1 VTSELTGLP
10 AFSAAPLSSH
20 RVIDPVR
27 RAKHPKQWNVSKP
40 ILIMPYFLSL
50 SGSPTKF
57 SKSGF
62 LLRSVGSLLTER
74 RTEFRVVHALD
85 LPPDEPATRRVASQ
99 FIADTIEQIQQAEA
113 IILVT
118 PATKE
123 SSPTLLAAVLDLLP
137 DNLFSKKPVL
147 LFATGGLPGQVAILE
162 RALRQIL
169 HRLGTTTIAARVH
182 VGTGSWIIV
191 GDDRPRLSRGAEREV
206 AHAIDLV
213 LPTTNPKDAR
223 AVPLQLARQD

>member
-1 VTSELTGLP
+1 MS
-10 AFSAAPLSSH
+10 
-20 RVIDPVR
+20 
-27 RAKHPKQWNVSKP
+27 
-40 ILIMPYFLSL
+40 YFITL

-62 LLRSVGSLLTER
+62 LLRSVGLILEER
-74 RTEFRVVHALD
+74 AIEFRVVHALD
-85 LPPDEPATRRVASQ
+85 LPPSEPATRRIANQ
-99 FIADTIEQIQQAEA
+99 FIADTVEQIEQAAA
-113 IILVT
+113 IVLVT

-123 SSPTLLAAVLDLLP
+123 SSPTLLASLLNLLP
-137 DNLFSKKPVL
+137 DNAFSKKPVL

-169 HRLGTTTIAARVH
+169 FRLGTPTIAARVH

-206 AHAIDLV
+206 AHAIDLI
-213 LPTTNPKDAR
+213 LRAIKPKDAK
-223 AVPLQLARQD
+223 AVSLELARQIL

>member
-1 VTSELTGLP
+1 MS
-10 AFSAAPLSSH
+10 
-20 RVIDPVR
+20 
-27 RAKHPKQWNVSKP
+27 
-40 ILIMPYFLSL
+40 YFLAV

-62 LLRSVGSLLTER
+62 LLRSVESILEER
-74 RTEFRVVHALD
+74 TIEFRAIHAVD
-85 LPPDEPATRRVASQ
+85 LPPSEPAARRIANQ
-99 FIADTIEQIQQAEA
+99 FVADTIEQIQQAAA
-113 IILVT
+113 IVLVT

-123 SSPTLLAAVLDLLP
+123 SSPTLLASLLDLLP
-137 DNLFSKKPVL
+137 EDAFSKRPVL

-169 HRLGTTTIAARVH
+169 YRLGTTSLAARLH
-182 VGTGSWIIV
+182 IGTGSWLLV

-213 LPTTNPKDAR
+213 LRTISPKE
-223 AVPLQLARQD
+223 VSLELAR